1 MSAGGTATSAV
12 VPGLAAIGHPS
23 SSARLQAQLGGSAC
37 GCSTGIQTQARFGDD
52 AGSRDV
58 GLGVVGGS
66 QRSRRSRGGRRVLHS
81 QVTLGH
87 GATGDAIRLL
97 PRAFRTSMMSKIL
110 DVSA

>member
-66 QRSRRSRGGRRVLHS
+66 QRSRRFLWWGGARRWA
-81 QVTLGH
+81 
-87 GATGDAIRLL
+87 GAGGD
-97 PRAFRTSMMSKIL
+97 S
-110 DVSA
+110 VS